1 MGHPSG
7 GKGNTFPVDHS
18 FDEAY
23 EHIGA
28 QGVSFLSTTGEQI
41 YARRSLTRDRASKT
55 IVFMGER
62 NRHGS
67 TCKACWGFR
76 IDCSGAR
83 IGQCAEALDQSF

>member
-1 MGHPSG
+1 MGHPNG
-7 GKGNTFPVDHS
+7 GKGNPFRIGHS

-23 EHIGA
+23 EHVGP

-41 YARRSLTRDRASKT
+41 YATRSLTRDNMAKT

-67 TCKACWGFR
+67 ACKACWGFR
-76 IDCSGAR
+76 IDCSGSR

>member
-1 MGHPSG
+1 MGHPNG
-7 GKGNTFPVDHS
+7 GKGNIFPTSHS

-23 EHIGA
+23 EYVGS
-28 QGVSFLSTTGEQI
+28 QGFSFLSTTGERVSAGRGL
-41 YARRSLTRDRASKT
+41 ARDYNTTT

-67 TCKACWGFR
+67 TCKACWGYR
-76 IDCSGAR
+76 VDCNGSR